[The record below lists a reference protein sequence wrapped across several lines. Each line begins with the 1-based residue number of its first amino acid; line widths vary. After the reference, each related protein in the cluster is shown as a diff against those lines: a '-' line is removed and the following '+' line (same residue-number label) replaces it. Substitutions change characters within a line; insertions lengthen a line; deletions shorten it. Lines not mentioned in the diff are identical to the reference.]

1 MKIENI
7 VTSVETS
14 NKLKNAGYLKKAI
27 FSYFK
32 DKNDKIYIS
41 ETDFSSDEHITFA
54 YTSSELIENLPSELE
69 ITTQTFVVNGMN
81 YINITEEQISKYDSV
96 ASLVLMKISDDIDEE
111 NKYMIKYSI
120 DGNMIAFSRNLKG
133 QFKNLIRF
141 GSNEA
146 ESRAEMILALIEDDK
161 L

>member
-1 MKIENI
+1 MKIDNI

-14 NKLKNAGYLKKAI
+14 NKLKSAGYLKKAI

-41 ETDFSSDEHITFA
+41 ETDFSLDKHFAFA
-54 YTSSELIENLPSELE
+54 YTSSELIESLPSELE
-69 ITTQTFVVNGMN
+69 ISTETFVVNGMN
-81 YINITEEQISKYDSV
+81 YTNITDEEIEKYGS
-96 ASLVLMKISDDIDEE
+96 ASLEMLKITSDED
-111 NKYMIKYSI
+111 NQYMTKYSI
-120 DGNMIAFSRNLKG
+120 GGRMIAFNRNLKG

-146 ESRAEMILALIEDDK
+146 ESRAEMILALIEDEK